1 MSVLKNA
8 INFEYVFDEQ
18 TETQTSE
25 FEVEKT
31 LTEPSVEIKKSGYPS
46 TVKKGDVVTYRV
58 DINIGDGDA
67 FDCTQVLSDTH
78 DSLLELVSGTL
89 KLDGVVL
96 EVQDLSSIEV
106 DFEPN
111 SYHYLEYQ
119 MLCK

>member
-46 TVKKGDVVTYRV
+46 TVKKGDVVTYRGCYV
-58 DINIGDGDA
+58 NDGKQ
-67 FDCTQVLSDTH
+67 DCVH
-78 DSLLELVSGTL
+78 V
-89 KLDGVVL
+89 
-96 EVQDLSSIEV
+96 
-106 DFEPN
+106 
-111 SYHYLEYQ
+111 
-119 MLCK
+119 